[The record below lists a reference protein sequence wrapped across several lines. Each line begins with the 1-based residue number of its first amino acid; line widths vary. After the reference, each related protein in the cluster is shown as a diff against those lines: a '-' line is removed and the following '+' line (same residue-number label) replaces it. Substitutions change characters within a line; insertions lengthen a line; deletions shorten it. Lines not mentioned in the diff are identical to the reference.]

1 MRVIETH
8 QRAQRGQ
15 AQTGALLPVGEQGLQ
30 GGQRSCVAKL
40 PQGLDG
46 GEAHRLLGIGEQG
59 EQEAK
64 ACALLGTIQDGHD
77 ALAALLRV
85 EIGQPDQQDGERDG
99 GWVHVGF
106 LLPGS

>member
-64 ACALLGTIQDGHD
+64 ACARSWGRSRMAMMLSRRFWGSRSVSRTSKMANGTGDGCM
-77 ALAALLRV
+77 
-85 EIGQPDQQDGERDG
+85 
-99 GWVHVGF
+99 
-106 LLPGS
+106 